1 MTFDGCNKRVCTKV
15 DIKDDCYVEDSETFK
30 IKVEVVKSEK
40 VHNELLFEHSE
51 RLITVEDRDGM
62 SL

>member
-1 MTFDGCNKRVCTKV
+1 M
-15 DIKDDCYVEDSETFK
+15 EDSETFK

-51 RLITVEDRDGM
+51 RLISIEDRDGM
-62 SL
+62 SLYRDMLCDITLYHKPQF